1 MLTEKR
7 AHQVLVWNNCSDF
20 FTLRMAVVCI
30 PVMVV
35 SFPHTDTLSETSTDV
50 ASEPEE
56 GMEGMDGSQ
65 LVVKSTFLDDGQ
77 SLMQRYRKLRR
88 AKTDFTFGSDP
99 EVYEPGKFSTATTQD
114 EGETS
119 QTSPLTSTSQPT
131 SLGAKKERTTVML
144 RNLPNNYTR
153 EMFLQLLDDQG
164 FKGRYDFAY
173 LPCDFYRDANLGYAF
188 VNLVD
193 SKAVDDLWKIF
204 HGFSDWALP
213 TSKVCEVR
221 WSGPHQGFKAHVE
234 RYRNSPVMHKSVP
247 DEYKPVMFQ
256 NGVRKPFPKPTKKVK
271 APF

>member
-1 MLTEKR
+1 
-7 AHQVLVWNNCSDF
+7 
-20 FTLRMAVVCI
+20 MAVVCI

-35 SFPHTDTLSETSTDV
+35 SFQNTDTLSETSTDV
-50 ASEPEE
+50 ASDPEHVMEE
-56 GMEGMDGSQ
+56 GMEGSQ

-99 EVYEPGKFSTATTQD
+99 EVYEPGKFSTTTTTTQQ
-114 EGETS
+114 GQGLGGQTS
-119 QTSPLTSTSQPT
+119 QTSQRE